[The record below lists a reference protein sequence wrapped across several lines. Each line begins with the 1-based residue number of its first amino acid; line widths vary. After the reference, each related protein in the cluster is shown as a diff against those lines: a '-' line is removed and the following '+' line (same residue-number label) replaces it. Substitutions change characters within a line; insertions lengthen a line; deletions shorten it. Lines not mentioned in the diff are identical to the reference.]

1 MKRNTF
7 PQIMKSTAALTG
19 SATILLLCLH
29 RCFPQGW
36 IFSAAI
42 STGTTFYHFAMRLL
56 AGWIVPRFFRNA
68 SQHQSSWFR
77 PRPFEPALHAA
88 LKVKK
93 WKDHMPTYDP
103 ASFSLKDNT
112 LEQIIR
118 ASCVSEAVHEVIVL
132 FSFIPILFSRFW
144 GALPVFVITS
154 LMAAL
159 FDCCFILMQRYNRPR
174 LVRILSKK
182 EAKTL

>member
-1 MKRNTF
+1 MARFMKWAAVF
-7 PQIMKSTAALTG
+7 FFLLTAAFIGL
-19 SATILLLCLH
+19 SFCNNWALP
-29 RCFPQGW
+29 F
-36 IFSAAI
+36 AI
-42 STGTTFYHFAMRLL
+42 TFGTCFYHFAMRLFV
-56 AGWIVPRFFRNA
+56 GTIVPCCIRHPMKHR
-68 SQHQSSWFR
+68 WFQQKF
-77 PRPFEPALHAA
+77 FEPKLYKK
-88 LKVKK
+88 LKVKR

-112 LEQIIR
+112 LEQVIR

-182 EAKTL
+182 EATTL